1 MRRSTLLTGFYLTI
15 TLLFS
20 AALSANQTLA
30 YEDKAAITQTIEQYF
45 YGSSHSDADTLAQ
58 AFHPDAL
65 LYLEKANTPLWQ
77 VSAKEYLSW
86 HKDKNKGRSNGRI
99 GRILQIDANDNL
111 ANVKAEILL
120 PGKKLRYIDM
130 FLLKKIDNKWQ
141 IISKSAASADS
152 NNNGQRIL
160 FILSSA
166 HFHGD
171 SDLPTGVSFAEIVN
185 AYDEFVTAGY
195 SVDFVSPDG
204 GALPLAY
211 INTSEPIHK
220 KYLYNADFMYAIG
233 NTLTPTQIKPENYR
247 AVHYVGG
254 TNAMYGV
261 ADNTALQ
268 RISMEI
274 YEQHNGIIS
283 AVCHGTAGIAHLRLQ
298 NGDYLVKDKR
308 ISGYPDEY
316 ENPDRPYFKQFPF
329 HITKTIEQRGGTFLY
344 SPRGEVHVEVD
355 GRIVTGQ
362 NYQSSA
368 PVARAMIKIL
378 QAQQNHKTLLYF

>member
-1 MRRSTLLTGFYLTI
+1 MLRTTLLAGIYLTF

-20 AALSANQTLA
+20 APLSANQILTA
-30 YEDKAAITQTIEQYF
+30 EDNAAITHTIEQYF
-45 YGSSHSDADTLAQ
+45 YGSSHSDAAALAQ

-77 VSAKEYLSW
+77 VSAREYLSW
-86 HKDKNKGRSNGRI
+86 HKDTSKGRSNGRI
-99 GRILQIDANDNL
+99 GKILQIDGNDNL

-120 PGKKLRYIDM
+120 PGKKQRYIDM
-130 FLLKKIDNKWQ
+130 FLLKKIENKWQ
-141 IISKSAASADS
+141 IISKSAAGSDS

-166 HFHGD
+166 HYHGD
-171 SDLPTGVSFAEIVN
+171 SNLPTGVSFAEIVN
-185 AYDEFVTAGY
+185 AYDEFITAGY
-195 SVDFVSPDG
+195 SVDFVSPNG

-211 INTSEPIHK
+211 INTSEPMQK

-233 NTLTPTQIKPENYR
+233 NTLTPAQVKAENYR

-261 ADNTALQ
+261 ADNTELQ

-283 AVCHGTAGIAHLRLQ
+283 AVCHGTAGIAHLQLQ
-298 NGDYLVKDKR
+298 NGDYLVKGKR

-329 HITKTIEQRGGTFLY
+329 HITKTVEQRGGTFLY

-368 PVARAMIKIL
+368 PVAKAMIAIL
-378 QAQQNHKTLLYF
+378 QQESRKEAR